1 MHCNK
6 QFKLVICIMST
17 LFLVACSNSNNVNI
31 NKFEV
36 DKNTIS
42 KSSYDSIVEESKY
55 TESYVEETP
64 EYSKKDSMDM
74 AEIYITGSDDSV
86 EYEVLDSDIIYN
98 GTVYKELNTIADE
111 IESPLDKNTF
121 INFIIKVFNSDST
134 EVQLTLI
141 DLYVDNNKDKIVL
154 ENLTPEE
161 IEQIELDEDGDGTVV
176 NADSF
181 LDNDE
186 TYNTLKRTYGEEIKW
201 NLRIVDSYKDRTA
214 NLYGCSKYMMIIGL
228 DEGITVD
235 MNDYKVYTDD
245 TINEEI
251 DKAVEETEESNEE
264 TTGEA
269 VENTDK
275 AVEETDTAIKE
286 REESNEETEE
296 GKEET
301 RGEAVEDND
310 EIINNTIN

>member
-6 QFKLVICIMST
+6 QFKLVIFIMST
-17 LFLVACSNSNNVNI
+17 LFLVACSNSNSNNVSI
-31 NKFEV
+31 NKFEI

-42 KSSYDSIVEESKY
+42 KSSYDSIIEESKY

-74 AEIYITGSDDSV
+74 AEIYIDGSDDSV
-86 EYEVLDSDIIYN
+86 DYEVLDSDIIYN
-98 GTVYKELNTIADE
+98 GTVYKELNAIADE

-121 INFIIKVFNSDST
+121 INFIVKVFNSDST
-134 EVQLTLI
+134 EVQLMLI
-141 DLYVDNNKDKIVL
+141 DLYADNNKDKIVL

-161 IEQIELDEDGDGTVV
+161 IEQIELDGDGDDTIV

-186 TYNTLKRTYGEEIKW
+186 TYNTLKRTYGDEIKW

-228 DEGITVD
+228 NEGISID
-235 MNDYKVYTDD
+235 MEDYKVYTNEN
-245 TINEEI
+245 ISEEI
-251 DKAVEETEESNEE
+251 NNTEENMDETTENNTEENMDETTENNELDNIDNSEE
-264 TTGEA
+264 TTNNE
-269 VENTDK
+269 EEDETY
-275 AVEETDTAIKE
+275 VEE
-286 REESNEETEE
+286 
-296 GKEET
+296 
-301 RGEAVEDND
+301 
-310 EIINNTIN
+310 

>member
-6 QFKLVICIMST
+6 QFKLIICIMST

-111 IESPLDKNTF
+111 IESPLDRNTF

-235 MNDYKVYTDD
+235 MNDYKVYTEESKVETTDEAV
-245 TINEEI
+245 EEI
-251 DKAVEETEESNEE
+251 EESKEGTTDEAVEDNEAVEETEESKVETEE
-264 TTGEA
+264 GK
-269 VENTDK
+269 V
-275 AVEETDTAIKE
+275 
-286 REESNEETEE
+286 ETEE

-301 RGEAVEDND
+301 TDEAVEDND